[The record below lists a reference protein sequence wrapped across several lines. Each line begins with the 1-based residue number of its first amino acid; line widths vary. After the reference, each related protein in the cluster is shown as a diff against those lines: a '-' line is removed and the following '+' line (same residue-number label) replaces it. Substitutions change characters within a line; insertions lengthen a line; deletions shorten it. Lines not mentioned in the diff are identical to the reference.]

1 MKLYSATLTT
11 PPQNSLTGPRTTETK
26 QPDAQTAQQLK
37 SAQQASQDSLIKSN
51 GPLDAPRGEKFTVTD
66 PSATVKTYFVLGDER
81 NERIENVLNRVSKE
95 QRQSLINTEMI
106 LDDNFLSL
114 AESLDDR
121 ALGQLASSIH
131 KMQTPATVHMAPNY
145 GLATARLAKEFV
157 ADLTAMSSDTQLR
170 VLERAAGYAE
180 QVISRPAESTYNAS
194 GTLPFAQ
201 PSPSANNLYNFV
213 SAVHK
218 TDDPDAMLDSL
229 QPFTETQQ
237 DTLLQIYAADNQ
249 LGQDVVEGLT
259 DRSEQAA
266 DSFLNYLGG
275 LAEKARP
282 GFEYG
287 FNKPVGYE
295 EPDRANIDYDNEMLW
310 VVKDMLDTTMSFISE
325 YQFSDDQLSAMTDKL
340 SYMESTHQ
348 RSYLEITKT
357 GLETLVGDEADTLEL
372 EDNPEII
379 ETLNQLR
386 DNHSTREGIALSRMG
401 DDTGDPTSRYEV
413 KDDYESK
420 RDQKNM
426 IRLMVT
432 DAWLNKDDI
441 SRSTALNTTFSEL
454 NAEQR
459 DQLVQDINQLN
470 PAEVPLAL
478 QDSEE
483 LNQQFSRFLTRT
495 NTLAETDNPAALLQ
509 AEAQQPG
516 EQKETFW
523 QVAEF
528 AGDQV
533 DALVGVLLTSSEAVG
548 TQLLENLSSSADSV
562 QSGETGALQART
574 ELVET
579 LSFFSEPRPEEE
591 QLEYLQKIAR

>member
-1 MKLYSATLTT
+1 
-11 PPQNSLTGPRTTETK
+11 
-26 QPDAQTAQQLK
+26 
-37 SAQQASQDSLIKSN
+37 
-51 GPLDAPRGEKFTVTD
+51 
-66 PSATVKTYFVLGDER
+66 
-81 NERIENVLNRVSKE
+81 
-95 QRQSLINTEMI
+95 
-106 LDDNFLSL
+106 
-114 AESLDDR
+114 
-121 ALGQLASSIH
+121 
-131 KMQTPATVHMAPNY
+131 
-145 GLATARLAKEFV
+145 
-157 ADLTAMSSDTQLR
+157 
-170 VLERAAGYAE
+170 
-180 QVISRPAESTYNAS
+180 
-194 GTLPFAQ
+194 
-201 PSPSANNLYNFV
+201 
-213 SAVHK
+213 
-218 TDDPDAMLDSL
+218 
-229 QPFTETQQ
+229 
-237 DTLLQIYAADNQ
+237 
-249 LGQDVVEGLT
+249 
-259 DRSEQAA
+259 
-266 DSFLNYLGG
+266 
-275 LAEKARP
+275 
-282 GFEYG
+282 
-287 FNKPVGYE
+287 
-295 EPDRANIDYDNEMLW
+295 MLW

-325 YQFSDDQLSAMTDKL
+325 YQFSDEQLSAMTDKL

-379 ETLNQLR
+379 EALDQLR

-470 PAEVPLAL
+470 TAEVPLAL
-478 QDSEE
+478 QESEE
-483 LNQQFSRFLTRT
+483 QNQQFSRFLTRT

-562 QSGETGALQART
+562 QAGETGALQART

>member
-11 PPQNSLTGPRTTETK
+11 QPQNSLTGSRTTDTS
-26 QPDAQTAQQLK
+26 QPNAQAAQQLK
-37 SAQQASQDSLIKSN
+37 SAQQASQDSLIKN
-51 GPLDAPRGEKFTVTD
+51 DGPVNAPRGEKFTVTD

-81 NERIENVLNRVSKE
+81 NERIENVLNRVSEE

-106 LDDNFLSL
+106 LDENFLAL
-114 AESLDDR
+114 AESLDDT
-121 ALGQLASSIH
+121 ALGHLASSID
-131 KMQTPATVHMAPNY
+131 KMQTPATVHMAPNF

-180 QVISRPAESTYNAS
+180 QVISRPTDSTYSAS

-218 TDDPDAMLDSL
+218 TDEPDTMLDSL
-229 QPFTETQQ
+229 QPFTESQQ
-237 DTLLQIYAADNQ
+237 DTLLLIFGADNQ
-249 LGQDVVEGLT
+249 LGQDVVEGLAE
-259 DRSEQAA
+259 RSEQTT

-295 EPDRANIDYDNEMLW
+295 EPDQANIDYDNDMLW
-310 VVKDMLDTTMSFISE
+310 VVKDMLDTTMSFISD
-325 YQFSDDQLSAMTDKL
+325 YQFSDEQLSAMTDKL
-340 SYMESTHQ
+340 SYMETTHQ
-348 RSYLEITKT
+348 RSYLEITET
-357 GLETLVGDEADTLEL
+357 GLETLVGDEAETLQL

-379 ETLNQLR
+379 ETLDQLR
-386 DNHSTREGIALSRMG
+386 ENHQTREGIALSRMG
-401 DDTGDPTSRYEV
+401 DDTGDPKSRYAI

-432 DAWLNKDDI
+432 DAWLNQDDI
-441 SRSTALNTTFSEL
+441 SRSTELNTTFSEL

-459 DQLVQDINQLN
+459 DQLVQDVNQLN
-470 PAEVPLAL
+470 PASAPLAL
-478 QDSEE
+478 QDTEE

-509 AEAQQPG
+509 AEEQQPG
-516 EQKETFW
+516 EQTENFW
-523 QVAEF
+523 QAAEF

-548 TQLLENLSSSADSV
+548 AQLLDNLTSSAASV
-562 QSGETGALQART
+562 QAGETGALQART
-574 ELVET
+574 ELIET
-579 LSFFSEPRPEEE
+579 LSFFSEPHPEEE

>member
-11 PPQNSLTGPRTTETK
+11 PQNSLTGPRTTDTNR
-26 QPDAQTAQQLK
+26 PDAQTAQQLK
-37 SAQQASQDSLIKSN
+37 SAQQASQDSLIKN
-51 GPLDAPRGEKFTVTD
+51 EGPVDAPRGEKFTVTD

-81 NERIENVLNRVSKE
+81 NERIENVLGRVTKE

-106 LDDNFLSL
+106 LDENFLSL
-114 AESLDDR
+114 AESLDDT

-180 QVISRPAESTYNAS
+180 QVISRPTESTYNAS

-218 TDDPDAMLDSL
+218 TADPDAMLDSL
-229 QPFTETQQ
+229 QPFTESQQ
-237 DTLLQIYAADNQ
+237 ETLLLIYAADNQ

-259 DRSEQAA
+259 DRSEQTA

-295 EPDRANIDYDNEMLW
+295 EPDRANIDYDNDMLW
-310 VVKDMLDTTMSFISE
+310 VVKDMLDTTMSLISD
-325 YQFSDDQLSAMTDKL
+325 YQFSDEQLSAMTDKL
-340 SYMESTHQ
+340 SYMETTHQ

-357 GLETLVGDEADTLEL
+357 GLETLVGDEAETLQL

-379 ETLNQLR
+379 ETLDQLR

-401 DDTGDPTSRYEV
+401 DDTGDPKSRYEV

-432 DAWLNKDDI
+432 DAWLNKDNI
-441 SRSTALNTTFSEL
+441 SRSTALNTTFTEL

-459 DQLVQDINQLN
+459 DQLVQDVNQLN

-562 QSGETGALQART
+562 QAGETGALQART

-579 LSFFSEPRPEEE
+579 LSFFSEPHPEEE